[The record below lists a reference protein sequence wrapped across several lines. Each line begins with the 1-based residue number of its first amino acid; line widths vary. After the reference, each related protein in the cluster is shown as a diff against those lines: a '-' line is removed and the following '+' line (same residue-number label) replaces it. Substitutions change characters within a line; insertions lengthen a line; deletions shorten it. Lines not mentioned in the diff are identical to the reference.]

1 MDKLIIKDTILS
13 TEHVLLSPT
22 KPIKLLY
29 KGIPNPVF
37 TFKANDYN
45 LSTNKPY
52 ATMSLKSMDSHTQA
66 FLIGLDEI
74 IPKIAFDK
82 RKTWF
87 TSDLFD
93 LDFDSFVENYRKN
106 ISEYGFSIYLG
117 PTDKDNLPVS
127 CFIKD
132 LNPND
137 LLSLSQKTFPKNQQT
152 LTLKNSFQ
160 ELAWASNNG
169 QATFLVQVT
178 GLWIKEESYGLS
190 WKILQILYRRIPR
203 LPQGCLLFLGSKDIF
218 DHTWR
223 IPPDEADPVELPDEN
238 EDENEDENANEN
250 IMGLGSGLGSGLG
263 LESASASGSFGS
275 GFAQIEE
282 ISGIGIDASA
292 LQTKPYN
299 PLLETDD

>member
-13 TEHVLLSPT
+13 TEHVLLSLT

-29 KGIPNPVF
+29 KGIANPVF
-37 TFKANDYN
+37 TLKANDYN

-52 ATMSLKSMDSHTQA
+52 TTMSLKGMDIHTQA
-66 FLIGLDEI
+66 FLTGLDEI
-74 IPKIAFDK
+74 IPKIAFDR

-93 LDFDSFVENYRKN
+93 VDYDSFVENYRKN

-117 PTDKDNLPVS
+117 PNDKDNLPVS

-132 LNPND
+132 LTPNN
-137 LLSLSQKTFPKNQQT
+137 LLSLSQKTYPKNLET

-160 ELAWASNNG
+160 ELAWGNGNG
-169 QATFLVQVT
+169 QATILVQVT

-203 LPQGCLLFLGSKDIF
+203 LPQGCQMFLGSKDIF

-223 IPPDEADPVELPDEN
+223 IPPDEADQVELPDEDDDEN
-238 EDENEDENANEN
+238 EDENEDKNINEF
-250 IMGLGSGLGSGLG
+250 GSDLGSGSGL
-263 LESASASGSFGS
+263 
-275 GFAQIEE
+275 AQIEE
-282 ISGIGIDASA
+282 TSGIDVSA
-292 LQTKPYN
+292 LPTKPYN